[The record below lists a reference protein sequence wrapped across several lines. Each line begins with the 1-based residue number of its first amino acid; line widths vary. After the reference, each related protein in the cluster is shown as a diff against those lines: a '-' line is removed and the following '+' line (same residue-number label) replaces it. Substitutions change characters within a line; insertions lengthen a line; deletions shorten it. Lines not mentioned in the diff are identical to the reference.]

1 MLAAANSSSAS
12 YPPDSLRSK
21 EDDIYIVTMLLLDM
35 GLRLDKGMELEMSLN
50 LCSAK
55 KVSHALNMIFIL

>member
-1 MLAAANSSSAS
+1 MNGLWPVLGELTVLAAANSSAAS

-35 GLRLDKGMELEMSLN
+35 GLRLDKGMASQR
-50 LCSAK
+50 
-55 KVSHALNMIFIL
+55 V

>member
-1 MLAAANSSSAS
+1 MLAAANSSAAS

-35 GLRLDKGMELEMSLN
+35 GLRLDKGMASQRICN
-50 LCSAK
+50 KS
-55 KVSHALNMIFIL
+55 VI